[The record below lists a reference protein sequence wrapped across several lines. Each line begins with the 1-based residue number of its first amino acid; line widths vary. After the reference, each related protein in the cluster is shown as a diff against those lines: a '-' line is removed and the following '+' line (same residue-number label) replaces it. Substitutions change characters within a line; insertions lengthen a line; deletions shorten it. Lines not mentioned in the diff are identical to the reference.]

1 MLNGKSEIQP
11 DQIKMCNNDK
21 VEERQIRVKSNDTKK
36 KTFGRLYDRSMLD
49 PEELESLRRRERE
62 YQRKRRARLKE
73 EKV

>member
-1 MLNGKSEIQP
+1 M
-11 DQIKMCNNDK
+11 
-21 VEERQIRVKSNDTKK
+21 KSNDTKK
-36 KTFGRLYDRSMLD
+36 KTFGRLYDRSMLG